1 MITYSAPASR
11 TIAALTSPVN
21 APSRSQWQFWPATA
35 MLLLRAAS
43 ATACSAVN
51 GGATT
56 ISTPVTA
63 FTTERSSFT
72 CTTASCTVLNIFQLP
87 AMSGCRIGR
96 LRAQDPAAGRG
107 ELPGLAAPTRAS
119 YATLAGARQL
129 RSAASE
135 SLALAV
141 SACPA
146 GRHAGQHAAAEELER
161 RAAAGRDV
169 A

>member
-1 MITYSAPASR
+1 
-11 TIAALTSPVN
+11 
-21 APSRSQWQFWPATA
+21 

-56 ISTPVTA
+56 ISTPVTD

-96 LRAQDPAAGRG
+96 SVLR
-107 ELPGLAAPTRAS
+107 PG
-119 YATLAGARQL
+119 AGAELQL
-129 RSAASE
+129 GSAPGVYAE
-135 SLALAV
+135 LATATAV
-141 SACPA
+141 ALP
-146 GRHAGQHAAAEELER
+146 
-161 RAAAGRDV
+161 V
-169 A
+169 

>member
-11 TIAALTSPVN
+11 TIAALTSPVS
-21 APSRSQWQFWPATA
+21 APSRSQWQVCPATA

-56 ISTPVTA
+56 ISTPVTD

-87 AMSGCRIGR
+87 AMSGCRMGVSGPGTR
-96 LRAQDPAAGRG
+96 CAGRG
-107 ELPGLAAPTRAS
+107 ELAGHSGSGSGHHTQPAPGDRSDCVRAPFRVSSLAASR
-119 YATLAGARQL
+119 
-129 RSAASE
+129 
-135 SLALAV
+135 
-141 SACPA
+141 
-146 GRHAGQHAAAEELER
+146 
-161 RAAAGRDV
+161 
-169 A
+169 